1 MKILHFHP
9 DGRMA
14 ALFIDPLV
22 EGERQHGHISEL
34 ITSTRKSQT
43 SEVEI
48 AYDLS
53 IRNLLLLPLA
63 LFRIC
68 MLIKARNPDIL
79 ISHNTKSSP
88 LPLLAARMMGVKVR
102 IYFNHGVPYV
112 GYAGAMRWLLRL
124 FERFNCALA
133 TDILTVSSD
142 MVKLLKDVSSN
153 IQPTTILNGSACG
166 LDIDTYNK
174 ERYKDST
181 WRRDNHIA
189 PDDVVVAFVGR
200 PERRKG
206 FERALHVWTD
216 YLTET
221 KYKLVLCGASPADV
235 LRFLPSVP
243 ENVFCLGFVSNIPE
257 ILSNANVLIM
267 PSMHE
272 GLSYAV
278 LEAMACGCV
287 VIANDIEGIRSLV
300 RDEENGYLV
309 KNNLLSTYA
318 ELIQASATENNHA
331 SRITHEAVSTAAMF
345 SRSLF
350 IPAYLSFLDGMR
362 SVASNNMP
370 P

>member
-22 EGERQHGHISEL
+22 EGERRHGHTSEL
-34 ITSTRKSQT
+34 VTSTRKSKT
-43 SEVEI
+43 SAVEI
-48 AYDLS
+48 AYDPS
-53 IRNLLLLPLA
+53 VRNLPCIPFA

-68 MLIKARNPDIL
+68 MLIKARRPDIL

-88 LPLLAARMMGVKVR
+88 LPLLAAWLMGVKVR

-112 GYAGAMRWLLRL
+112 GYSGVMRWILRL

-142 MVKLLKDVSSN
+142 MVKLLKDVSSH

-166 LDIDTYNK
+166 LDVDTYNK

-181 WRRDNHIA
+181 WRQENDIA
-189 PDDVVVAFVGR
+189 PHDVVVAFVGR

-216 YLTET
+216 YLTDP

-235 LRFLPSVP
+235 LRFLPCVP
-243 ENVFCLGFVSNIPE
+243 ENVICLGFVSNIPE

-267 PSMHE
+267 PSLHE

-287 VIANDIEGIRSLV
+287 VVANDIEGIRSLV
-300 RDEENGYLV
+300 RDGENGYLV

-318 ELIQASATENNHA
+318 DLIQASATANNYVFNIRHQ
-331 SRITHEAVSTAAMF
+331 AVSTAAMF
-345 SRSLF
+345 SRNLF
-350 IPAYLSFLDGMR
+350 IPAYLSFLDDMQK
-362 SVASNNMP
+362 
-370 P
+370 